1 MGEDL
6 SQGVKIAV
14 ILILLC
20 SVIAIVFSILS
31 IMKNITAQSSQDM
44 QSTLSSVSK
53 QKYDDYDQR
62 TVTGAQI
69 VAACKLFSKQP
80 VSIVVYTNRDDSPR
94 TYGLKGVVTQD
105 LDSPD
110 ATDTAKSGMLGG
122 AAAWADNLVYDS
134 AKKQVTVPDGYVT
147 ATLPTSGFTYQND
160 RSSMNTTTSA
170 GYVSNTSQF
179 KSWLIKTSAGDIIG
193 ILFDEI

>member
-6 SQGVKIAV
+6 SQGVKVAV
-14 ILILLC
+14 ILILLA

-31 IMKNITAQSSQDM
+31 IMKNITGQSTQDM

-69 VAACKLFSKQP
+69 VAACKLFNKQP
-80 VSIVVYTNRDDSPR
+80 ISLVVYTNRDDTPR
-94 TYGLKGVVTQD
+94 TYGLTGVATTMEAT
-105 LDSPD
+105 S
-110 ATDTAKSGMLGG
+110 TDTAASKLMSTI
-122 AAAWADNLVYDS
+122 ADVTYDS
-134 AKKQVTVPDGYVT
+134 TAKKVTVANGYVT
-147 ATLPTSGFTYQND
+147 ATLPGGDFVYQND
-160 RSSMNTTTSA
+160 RSSMNTNTLG
-170 GYVSNTSQF
+170 GYISNTSQF

-193 ILFDEI
+193 ILFDEL